1 MCHLPKGVKNSEV
14 HDLKKRTEQYINHAL
29 QYACR
34 SWHKHLAG
42 DPAANNTNTEVASV
56 LQYFL
61 ENKFLCWLEVLSV
74 IGACRN
80 AVDALNVAVKWL
92 EVS

>member
-1 MCHLPKGVKNSEV
+1 MCHLPESVKNSEV
-14 HDLKKRTEQYINHAL
+14 DDLKERTEQYINNGL

-34 SWHKHLAG
+34 SWHKHLIG
-42 DPAANNTNTEVASV
+42 DPASNNAEVASV

-74 IGACRN
+74 LGACRN
-80 AVDALNVAVKWL
+80 AVDALNVASKWL